1 MSDILGPRLE
11 RVLRLADDLAGA
23 WSARARHAT
32 TFARERAVLR
42 MFGVSGLDR
51 NGLPLASAV
60 VERYI
65 GDDHERLA
73 AGVALP
79 FAIALLEYDVPPR
92 QLALDVASGSVDL
105 AFEAQLLADP
115 ARRAS
120 AVAEARRLTAL
131 ARERIDANRTARLEL
146 LGVLGD
152 APRPWVAA
160 TLGAVAL
167 DRAADD
173 AARLVEA
180 GADLVRVRVP
190 AIRELLLGLN
200 DRGVAGPGIW
210 ARPGARASEDRVPGA
225 EFDATDE
232 DPRDVPAGSQRALA
246 MLRARI
252 DEASAD
258 RRRYARL
265 GTASPALAAP
275 EQALVAAL
283 ERVDAI
289 EADPVA
295 EIVAGGVDPDR
306 ALADH
311 AWSHRLLRR
320 AGATVVIGPG
330 PLIVAPDLA
339 RGVPSD
345 QATRAGR
352 AFAMQA
358 LAMALARADG
368 IRDGHIIAGALVP
381 WLAEERFPA
390 TQLLAA
396 IAVRQIAWPGVTLAF
411 DEPEPIGLAAVR
423 WPFLLAYGL
432 AVAGPSTVVMT
443 RADARALPAAVDT
456 IRATAAL
463 AGEVA
468 ATADEVVSRPS
479 IQAQA
484 SALLDAAGDTLE
496 RVVDQGWR
504 AVLGEP
510 IGGANRDRLGA
521 GAVTE
526 RSESFDPLEFVPA
539 G

>member
-1 MSDILGPRLE
+1 MSDTLGPRLE

-65 GDDHERLA
+65 GEDRERLA

-92 QLALDVASGSVDL
+92 QLALDVTSGSVDL
-105 AFEAQLLADP
+105 AFESQLLADP
-115 ARRAS
+115 ANRAR
-120 AVAEARRLTAL
+120 AVTEARRLTAL
-131 ARERIDANRTARLEL
+131 AGERIDANRTARLEL

-167 DRAADD
+167 DRAAED

-200 DRGVAGPGIW
+200 DRGLAGPGIW
-210 ARPGARASEDRVPGA
+210 ARPGARASDRVPGA

-232 DPRDVPAGSQRALA
+232 DPRDVPSGSQRALA

-352 AFAMQA
+352 AFGMQA

-368 IRDGHIIAGALVP
+368 IRDGHIVAGALVP

-396 IAVRQIAWPGVTLAF
+396 IAVRRIAWPSVTLAF
-411 DEPEPIGLAAVR
+411 DEPEAIGPAAVR

-432 AVAGPSTVVMT
+432 AIAGPATMVMT
-443 RADARALPAAVDT
+443 RADAQALPAAVDA
-456 IRATAAL
+456 IRAAAAL
-463 AGEVA
+463 AAEVA

-479 IQAQA
+479 IEAQA

-496 RVVDQGWR
+496 RVADQGWR

-526 RSESFDPLEFVPA
+526 RSESFDPLEYVPA

>member
-1 MSDILGPRLE
+1 MSDTLGPRLE
-11 RVLRLADDLAGA
+11 RVLRFADDLAGA

-60 VERYI
+60 VERSI
-65 GDDHERLA
+65 GEDRERLA
-73 AGVALP
+73 AGIALP

-120 AVAEARRLTAL
+120 AVAEARRLTTL

-167 DRAADD
+167 DQAADD

-190 AIRELLLGLN
+190 AIRELLLGLS
-200 DRGVAGPGIW
+200 DRGLAGPGIW
-210 ARPGARASEDRVPGA
+210 ARPGARASDRVPGA
-225 EFDATDE
+225 ELDATDE

-246 MLRARI
+246 MLRSRI

-311 AWSHRLLRR
+311 AWGHRLLRR

-352 AFAMQA
+352 AFGMQA

-368 IRDGHIIAGALVP
+368 IRDEHIVAGALVP

-396 IAVRQIAWPGVTLAF
+396 IAVRRIAWPGVTLAF
-411 DEPEPIGLAAVR
+411 DEPEAIGPAAVR
-423 WPFLLAYGL
+423 WPFLLAHSL
-432 AVAGPSTVVMT
+432 AVAGEATLVMC
-443 RADARALPAAVDT
+443 RADARALQGVVEA
-456 IRATAAL
+456 IRAAAGI
-463 AGEVA
+463 AGEVVT
-468 ATADEVVSRPS
+468 TADDVVSRPS
-479 IQAQA
+479 IHAHA

-496 RVVDQGWR
+496 RVADQGWR

-510 IGGANRDRLGA
+510 IGGVHRDRLGA